1 MHGPAVDS
9 VSALISPLCATST
22 FLNLDLGLS
31 HQLSLES
38 GRSGAG
44 EKLFAAGRGE
54 HGIPLNLGKVRNR
67 EAHAYLI
74 SVKLEILVGTSLIH
88 NCTSIDFV
96 ATSSGIDYFDHRLGL
111 SELDG
116 RE

>member
-1 MHGPAVDS
+1 MHGLAVDS
-9 VSALISPLCATST
+9 VSALISPLCATSK

-38 GRSGAG
+38 GCAGAG

-67 EAHAYLI
+67 EAHAYLHPF
-74 SVKLEILVGTSLIH
+74 S
-88 NCTSIDFV
+88 
-96 ATSSGIDYFDHRLGL
+96 
-111 SELDG
+111 
-116 RE
+116 